1 MTAPVLYVISC
12 AAGPAS
18 ELTKL
23 VHEAVETGWD
33 VCVIGTPTA
42 VEGGFLDEEKLA
54 ELTGRPVRSSW
65 RRSGEEKS
73 NPKADAVLCA
83 PMTMNTA
90 NKLAAGISD
99 TYALGLITEMVGVGV
114 PVVALP
120 FWSTALD
127 AHPSTRRSVGVLR
140 EWGVRVLYGK
150 GEWEPHEPGTGGEQL
165 SNYPWSYALRIASEL
180 AR

>member
-1 MTAPVLYVISC
+1 MTASVLYVIAC

-18 ELTKL
+18 DLQRL
-23 VHEAVETGWD
+23 VGEAVDSGWD
-33 VCVIGTPTA
+33 VCVIATPTA
-42 VEGGFLDEEKLA
+42 IQGGFLDEDRLA
-54 ELTGRPVRSSW
+54 QISGRPVRSSW

-99 TYALGLITEMVGVGV
+99 TYALGLIIEMVGVGV

-127 AHPSTRRSVGVLR
+127 AHPSTRRSVAVLR
-140 EWGVRVLYGK
+140 EWGVRVLYGA

-165 SNYPWSYALRIASEL
+165 KAYPWSHALHIASEL